1 MALHKI
7 DDNTWLT
14 EKEYQEKENF
24 DLIKN
29 LTLFIP
35 AVILL
40 FLAASLL
47 DVFIAPVYGLMTIFS
62 SWIAV
67 PSWLFWTISILGTI
81 LLWYIAT
88 RNGVLALVTIVTCL
102 ILGYLLFDNYMVAY
116 PKVFPEGNWVHESAE
131 LSIGLLKSVFNLI
144 RDLLK

>member
-7 DDNTWLT
+7 DNNTWLT
-14 EKEYQEKENF
+14 EKEFQEKEKF

-29 LTLFIP
+29 LTLLIP

-62 SWIAV
+62 TWIAV

-102 ILGYLLFDNYMVAY
+102 ILGYLLFDWVICKY
-116 PKVFPEGNWVHESAE
+116 PC
-131 LSIGLLKSVFNLI
+131 LT
-144 RDLLK
+144 